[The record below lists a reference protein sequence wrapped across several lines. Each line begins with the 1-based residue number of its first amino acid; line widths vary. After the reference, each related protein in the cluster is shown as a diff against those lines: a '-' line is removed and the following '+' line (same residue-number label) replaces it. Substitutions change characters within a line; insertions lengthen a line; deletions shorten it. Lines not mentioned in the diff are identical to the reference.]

1 MKTASSLSRPDG
13 YWHLSIAS
21 YPQHK
26 SGSLEFLPV
35 IWDWKK
41 LELEGLLVINWSN
54 PLFYS
59 EDLEMEVTYPKPPR
73 ELVPEPVLESLSL
86 NSQSSASFP
95 PCFLCSEVIC
105 LNPHSL
111 CTCSKCLLCI
121 DFADL
126 AGFEFHTYH
135 SFIHSFIHPFSIQPH
150 LGEYLLFHID
160 H

>member
-41 LELEGLLVINWSN
+41 LELEGLLVIHWSN
-54 PLFYS
+54 SLFYS
-59 EDLEMEVTYPKPPR
+59 EDLEMEVAYPKPHR

-86 NSQSSASFP
+86 NSQSSPSFP
-95 PCFLCSEVIC
+95 LCFLCSEIIC

-111 CTCSKCLLCI
+111 CTCSKLSALHWLCRPGWLWI
-121 DFADL
+121 P
-126 AGFEFHTYH
+126 YH
-135 SFIHSFIHPFSIQPH
+135 SFIHSFTHSLSSHTWGNIYYFTLTISI
-150 LGEYLLFHID
+150 
-160 H
+160 